1 MARET
6 YLLAGICPELTHSS
20 TQFLENSLMKTK
32 KEQRIISVKLI
43 KTEHMKRMNKFLL
56 IPLIICLGV
65 FNLFS
70 QLAFS
75 QTEEPN
81 LLHGCTT
88 FSLIVGSNLIF
99 GRNLDV
105 DSDIGNIFINPQGLK
120 KTAYIDSTSVEIPA
134 KWTSKYGS
142 ITFNQISKDIPHGGI
157 NEHGLVVEHLFLAD
171 SKYPEIDNRPALIS
185 HQWVQYML
193 DNCKNVSEVI
203 ESDSEVRISQ
213 SDFKFTIHFHVMDN
227 TGDRAIIEFLD
238 GKTNVFRNNT
248 YLVGALANST
258 YENSLN
264 SSEEFV
270 SLGGNMAL
278 PTDVS
283 NSIDRFVK
291 AAGMVNNYPGEDIEP
306 LIPYSFSILD
316 SVRNNTQWQII
327 YDIKNLQIY
336 YRTESLKTIRII
348 RLKDFEYSNTKSIK
362 TISINDDPDIDVNWL
377 YYTTDINRNLINEI
391 CNKSEFIN
399 SVLGNEKEGIA
410 VNPEK

>member
-1 MARET
+1 MKKNIESQLFR
-6 YLLAGICPELTHSS
+6 LA
-20 TQFLENSLMKTK
+20 
-32 KEQRIISVKLI
+32 
-43 KTEHMKRMNKFLL
+43 
-56 IPLIICLGV
+56 ICLGILI
-65 FNLFS
+65 LFS
-70 QLAFS
+70 QVAFS

-81 LLHGCTT
+81 LIHGCTSFT
-88 FSLIVGSNLIF
+88 LIVGSNLIF

-105 DSDIGNIFINPQGLK
+105 DSDIGNIFINPQGLN
-120 KTAYIDSTSVEIPA
+120 KTAYFDSTSAEIPA

-142 ITFNQISKDIPHGGI
+142 ITFNQISKDIPHGGM
-157 NEHGLVVEHLFLAD
+157 NEQGLVVEHLFLAE
-171 SKYPEIDNRPALIS
+171 SKYPEMDNRPALIS
-185 HQWVQYML
+185 HQWIQYML

-203 ESDSEVRISQ
+203 ELDSEVRISQ
-213 SDFKFTIHFHVMDN
+213 SDFKITIHFHVMDK

-238 GKTNVFRNNT
+238 GKTKVFRNDT
-248 YLVGALANST
+248 YIVGALANST

-264 SSEEFV
+264 GSGEFV
-270 SLGGNMAL
+270 GLGGNISL

-291 AAGMVNNYPGEDIEP
+291 AAGMVNNYPGEDTEP

-327 YDIKNLQIY
+327 YDIRNLQIY
-336 YRTESLKTIRII
+336 YRTESLKTIRVI

-362 TISINDDPDIDVNWL
+362 TISINDDPVVDDNWL
-377 YYTTDINRNLINEI
+377 LYSTDINRNIINEI

-399 SVLGNEKEGIA
+399 SVLGDEKEEIA

>member
-1 MARET
+1 MKEDIESQLIR
-6 YLLAGICPELTHSS
+6 LT
-20 TQFLENSLMKTK
+20 
-32 KEQRIISVKLI
+32 
-43 KTEHMKRMNKFLL
+43 
-56 IPLIICLGV
+56 ICLGILI
-65 FNLFS
+65 LFS
-70 QLAFS
+70 QAEFS
-75 QTEEPN
+75 QTEKTN
-81 LLHGCTT
+81 LLHGCTSFT
-88 FSLIVGSNLIF
+88 LIVGSNLIF

-105 DSDIGNIFINPQGLK
+105 DSDIGNIFINPQGLN
-120 KTAYIDSTSVEIPA
+120 KTAYFDSASVEIPA

-142 ITFNQISKDIPHGGI
+142 ITFNQISKDIPHGGM
-157 NEHGLVVEHLFLAD
+157 NTQGLVVEHLFLAE
-171 SKYPEIDNRPALIS
+171 SKYPEMDNRPALIS
-185 HQWVQYML
+185 HQWMQYML

-238 GKTNVFRNNT
+238 GKTNVFRNDT

-264 SSEEFV
+264 SSEKFV
-270 SLGGNMAL
+270 GLGGNMAL

-283 NSIDRFVK
+283 SSIDRFVK
-291 AAGMVNNYPGEDIEP
+291 AAGMVNNYPGNDIEP

-316 SVRNNTQWQII
+316 SVRNNTQWQIV

-362 TISINDDPDIDVNWL
+362 TISINDDPVIDDNWL
-377 YYTTDINRNLINEI
+377 LYTTDINRNIINEI
-391 CNKSEFIN
+391 CNKSEFIK
-399 SVLGNEKEGIA
+399 SVLGDEKEEIA